1 MECQDFALQLD
12 DLLDG
17 QLDVARQKS
26 VQEHLGRCPD
36 CRRRHEH
43 AKAVR
48 EAVRKLSPPAL
59 HPGFTD
65 QALARATRA
74 AVGGPRPMWRPV
86 LGMALAASL
95 VLGVALGV
103 FFSTQSAPVQTVVL
117 TIDRPETVRLM
128 FNSARPLKA
137 ATLSLALPENV
148 ELVGYGGRRELSWQ
162 TDLREGGNLMQLPLV
177 VRGATKEE
185 LVASLSHD
193 GSSKTFRL
201 KIEVDNAGRPGM

>member
-1 MECQDFALQLD
+1 MECHDFELHLD

-17 QLDVARQKS
+17 RLHALGRNS
-26 VQEHLGRCPD
+26 MQEHLGRCPD

-43 AKAVR
+43 ALAVLDS
-48 EAVRKLSPPAL
+48 VRKLTPPAL
-59 HPGFTD
+59 HPSFTD
-65 QALARATRA
+65 QALSRA
-74 AVGGPRPMWRPV
+74 ARPAAGGARSKWRPV

-103 FFSTQSAPVQTVVL
+103 FLATRPEPVQAVVL

-128 FNSARPLKA
+128 FNSAKPLKG

-185 LVASLSHD
+185 LVASLSHG

-201 KIEVDNAGRPGM
+201 KIEVDNANRTGM